1 VTGGFLI
8 PDPFPAHEAPPGAVD
23 AETPVPVLERAAA

>member
-8 PDPFPAHEAPPGAVD
+8 PDPFPAHEAAPGAVD
-23 AETPVPVLERAAA
+23 AETVPVLERAAA